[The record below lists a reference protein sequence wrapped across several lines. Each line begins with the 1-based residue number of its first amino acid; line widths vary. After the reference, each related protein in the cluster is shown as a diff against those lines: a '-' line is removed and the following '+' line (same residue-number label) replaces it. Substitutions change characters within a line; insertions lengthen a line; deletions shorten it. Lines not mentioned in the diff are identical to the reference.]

1 MGWAAMTW
9 AFVDFYRPDLA
20 WPWHLA
26 PGLAWPTW
34 PGPVENL
41 AEIATEVITSALKC
55 SEWRW
60 VRAR

>member
-1 MGWAAMTW
+1 MTW
-9 AFVDFYRPDLA
+9 AVGDLYHPDLA
-20 WPWHLA
+20 H
-26 PGLAWPTW
+26 W

-41 AEIATEVITSALKC
+41 AEIATEVTTSALKC

>member
-1 MGWAAMTW
+1 MTW
-9 AFVDFYRPDLA
+9 AFVDFYLA
-20 WPWHLA
+20 
-26 PGLAWPTW
+26 TW